1 MRQPHLEGCGKRLAN
16 AFRRGIMFLLRRPE
30 TMTQRLPNE
39 LIAHIFSFV
48 DFDDRKTLA
57 ALCRSS
63 WALHKIATPLL
74 YEVVGFARSDL
85 RPAERYGRLQLL
97 CKTLLK
103 NPSLARHAR
112 MVSHYID
119 ESIRTLGDPM
129 VPMADDEKAQIAHL
143 LRVDM
148 NLPSGILEPIFAQVI
163 SSRMSEEAFFMLLT
177 LICPNLDTLHLQGQL
192 REIDKM
198 PLLQATLQ
206 YIYHAGLEDTRS
218 NNDFGDG
225 SARSHDAG
233 IYKIRDLILDR
244 DQNHEAPSVLGGRLL
259 RLPALRTYS
268 ALRYEL
274 TDFPHSL
281 QPGTTGCRI
290 EEINLYFFAGFVDNL
305 QELLENTPELKTL
318 IIKWAFQDHNYWRHD
333 WRQLG
338 DCFRKYSPKLQR
350 LHFMHARRFPPD
362 YPGGPRLAS
371 EETAFPRP
379 KPQPGIGVLQDLR
392 HLEELTLSSIALFGA
407 HRDDD
412 FDWDE
417 YKASGMDMTHY
428 LDDQSARPRRTLES
442 LLPESLRKLTGKTC
456 VSCTDDC
463 MLNF

>member
-16 AFRRGIMFLLRRPE
+16 ALRRGIRFLLRRPE
-30 TMTQRLPNE
+30 TMTQSLPNE

-48 DFDDRKTLA
+48 DPEDRTTLA

-63 WALHKIATPLL
+63 WAFHQIATPLL
-74 YEVVGFARSDL
+74 YGVVGIPRSDL

-112 MVSHYID
+112 VVSHYID
-119 ESIRTLGDPM
+119 ERIRMLGDPM
-129 VPMADDEKAQIAHL
+129 VPVADNEKAQIAHL

-148 NLPSGILEPIFAQVI
+148 NLPSGILEPIVAQVM
-163 SSRMSEEAFFMLLT
+163 SSRMSEEAFFMLLM

-192 REIDKM
+192 REVDKM
-198 PLLQATLQ
+198 PLLQATVQ
-206 YIYHAGLEDTRS
+206 YIYNAGSEDTRS
-218 NNDFGDG
+218 NNNFGDG
-225 SARSHDAG
+225 TARSHDTG
-233 IYKIRDLILDR
+233 IYKIRGLVVER
-244 DQNHEAPSVLGGRLL
+244 DQNHEVPPLLGGRLL

-268 ALRYEL
+268 ALGYDL
-274 TDFPHSL
+274 TSFLHYL
-281 QPGTTGCRI
+281 QPATSVCRI
-290 EEINLYFFAGFVDNL
+290 EEINLHFFTGFVENL
-305 QELLENTPELKTL
+305 EELLKSTPELKTL
-318 IIKWAFQDHNYWRHD
+318 NIKWAFHDHNYWRHD
-333 WRQLG
+333 WRKLG
-338 DCFRKYSPKLQR
+338 ECFRKYTPKLQH
-350 LHFMHARRFPPD
+350 LHFTHARGTMPD
-362 YPGGPRLAS
+362 HPGGPRFAS

-379 KPQPGIGVLQDLR
+379 RPQPGIGVLQDLR
-392 HLEELTLSSIALFGA
+392 HLEKLTLSSIALFGA

-428 LDDQSARPRRTLES
+428 LNDQSARPKRLLES
-442 LLPESLRKLTGKTC
+442 LLPESLRELTGKTC
-456 VSCTDDC
+456 VSCTNDC